1 MFSNKQL
8 CYLSQCPSLLYQI
21 LAHFEM
27 FQIFLNVNFFHP
39 IIRFQLLCLRKT
51 QIDKKVL
58 ATFCPINISD
68 TNNEQCI
75 CGTLICQHLITL
87 ITLPTSVSFCQ
98 MYRCWQ
104 IYCRIA
110 NIYTYHLYLLLS
122 DPTLYIKC
130 NSISKLLTEV

>member
-1 MFSNKQL
+1 MTVKINTHHRIIGIISTKDISHHINI
-8 CYLSQCPSLLYQI
+8 Y
-21 LAHFEM
+21 
-27 FQIFLNVNFFHP
+27 IFLTQTKCRQSVFCSSINF
-39 IIRFQLLCLRKT
+39 T
-51 QIDKKVL
+51 
-58 ATFCPINISD
+58 TFCQYRRGISAS
-68 TNNEQCI
+68 
-75 CGTLICQHLITL
+75 GTLICQHLITL
-87 ITLPTSVSFCQ
+87 ITLPTSVSFRQ

>member
-1 MFSNKQL
+1 MISLELCMKIHSQSVPTIPKSN
-8 CYLSQCPSLLYQI
+8 YLELLVEHDLIVVYRFYSI
-21 LAHFEM
+21 TFWTYVFVIKMA
-27 FQIFLNVNFFHP
+27 VN
-39 IIRFQLLCLRKT
+39 CLY
-51 QIDKKVL
+51 V
-58 ATFCPINISD
+58 
-68 TNNEQCI
+68 

-122 DPTLYIKC
+122 DPTLYIKF
-130 NSISKLLTEV
+130 NSILKLLTEV

>member
-1 MFSNKQL
+1 MPTYLYYNQRRKILHSSTFQNMSIECIFVSNINLSGSWDNTEASFSYQVEVEL
-8 CYLSQCPSLLYQI
+8 CITKFVFIQKY
-21 LAHFEM
+21 
-27 FQIFLNVNFFHP
+27 
-39 IIRFQLLCLRKT
+39 
-51 QIDKKVL
+51 
-58 ATFCPINISD
+58 
-68 TNNEQCI
+68 
-75 CGTLICQHLITL
+75 GTLICQHLITL